1 LRRRRSYIGALPSR
15 IEEAP
20 MNIVTKNLTG
30 IDALEESDEKITV
43 LSPVG
48 YPPKVARKIAAPRL
62 ESLDGKTIYLVDCR
76 FDDSIELLK
85 QVQAWFAQHMPGVN
99 TRIISLSATYQKD
112 DPKTWQEI
120 KTNGH
125 AAIVGVGHC
134 SNCSPAVATHAITLE
149 TKYGIPTV
157 GLHTDKFDR
166 VVESVTK
173 MAGLPQAPRAF
184 VPQPVMGKTQGEL
197 KAYVNG
203 KDPISGRP
211 VMQEIIEAL
220 TVGADGA
227 HVG

>member
-1 LRRRRSYIGALPSR
+1 
-15 IEEAP
+15 
-20 MNIVTKNLTG
+20 MNIVTTPKDLSRIG
-30 IDALEESDEKITV
+30 ALESSGEKITV
-43 LSPVG
+43 LSPIG
-48 YPPKVARKIAAPRL
+48 YPPKIARKTAAPRL

-85 QVQAWFAQHMPGVN
+85 QVQAWFAQHMPGVA

-173 MAGLPQAPRAF
+173 MAGLPQAARAF
-184 VPQPVMGKTQGEL
+184 VPQPVMGKTADQL
-197 KAYVNG
+197 KAYVYG
-203 KDPISGRP
+203 KDPITGRP
-211 VMQEIIEAL
+211 VMQEVVEAL
-220 TVGADGA
+220 TVALDAAHAGA
-227 HVG
+227 

>member
-1 LRRRRSYIGALPSR
+1 
-15 IEEAP
+15 
-20 MNIVTKNLTG
+20 MNIVTSPKNPTRIKL
-30 IDALEESDEKITV
+30 DPSPEKITV

-48 YPPKVARKIAAPRL
+48 YPPKVKAKTLAPRL
-62 ESLDGKTIYLVDCR
+62 ESLDGRTVYLVDCR

-85 QVQAWFAQHMPGVN
+85 QVQTWFARHMPNVT

-112 DPKTWQEI
+112 DPKTWSEI
-120 KTNGH
+120 KANGH

-149 TKYGIPTV
+149 TKYGVPTV
-157 GLHTDKFDR
+157 GLHTDKFSR

-184 VPQPVMGKTQGEL
+184 VPQPVMGKSTAEL
-197 KAYVNG
+197 EAYVNG

-211 VMQEIIEAL
+211 VMQEVVEAL
-220 TVGADGA
+220 ISRSVDNGARP
-227 HVG
+227 